1 MAHPFDPRA
10 TVRRLEA
17 AGLESPAAEAIAA
30 AIVNSRSGLATKA
43 DLEAAPA
50 GARADLRADI
60 AGVERRLILIGVAAA
75 GLPFLALRLSG

>member
-30 AIVNSRSGLATKA
+30 ALVNSRSDPVTKA
-43 DLEAAPA
+43 DLQAAPA
-50 GARADLRADI
+50 GARAEFAGVGRRMTLTGVAI
-60 AGVERRLILIGVAAA
+60 AGLLS
-75 GLPFLALRLSG
+75 LALRLSG